1 MPLLSEQFLVLASA
15 HFLALLSPGPDFF
28 VLVGHTA
35 RHGVRNGLG
44 IATGIAFA
52 NAAYI
57 AAALAG
63 FSLLTGNAILSAA
76 VRALGAAFLVWLG
89 WGFLRSARAG
99 PEWRPADGEKIRRG
113 FRAGLLTGLLSGGLN
128 PKNGL
133 FYLGLFSLAVERGTP
148 AGVRLFY
155 GIWMFAVVLGWDALL
170 VLGLRAGRAT
180 ELLCRHQRK
189 IEGFAGVCLLGLA
202 AVIVAGLI

>member
-1 MPLLSEQFLVLASA
+1 MAFFSEQFLVLASA

-28 VLVGHTA
+28 VLVGNTA

-44 IATGIAFA
+44 AAGGIAFA

-63 FSLLTGNAILSAA
+63 FSLLTANPAVSTA
-76 VRALGAAFLVWLG
+76 VRWLGTAFLAWLG
-89 WGFLRSARAG
+89 WAFLKSARTGTDRQLAG
-99 PEWRPADGEKIRRG
+99 GRETRRG
-113 FRAGLLTGLLSGGLN
+113 FCAGFLTGLLSGGLN

-148 AGVRLFY
+148 AGVRAFY
-155 GIWMFAVVLGWDALL
+155 GIWMFAVVLGWDVLL
-170 VLGLRAGRAT
+170 VLCLRAGAAT
-180 ELLCRHQRK
+180 ELLRRHRRK
-189 IEGFAGVCLLGLA
+189 IERFAGVCLLGLA
-202 AVIVAGLI
+202 AVIATGVV